1 MLRVNVGLSRKLSK
15 DYNSTG
21 FSINLDGEVAA
32 PTSDAEAVLVQVK
45 ELFDLAEEALDQ
57 QIERALGDAATA
69 ARDDERT
76 ASAPERANGHSRSEP
91 NGNPPRT
98 AAENGNGP
106 TDDIAT
112 NKQINYLLS
121 IGKRQRLSTIQL
133 ERRIE
138 EILGRAVGLY
148 DLTKR
153 DAARVID
160 DLTGGVTNGRGRS

>member
-21 FSINLDGEVAA
+21 FSINLDGEVTAS
-32 PTSDAEAVLVQVK
+32 TSDAEAVVEQVK

-57 QIERALGDAATA
+57 QIERAQSETA
-69 ARDDERT
+69 IAGRDEERPT
-76 ASAPERANGHSRSEP
+76 APTNGVNGRSKPVSNGHSRL
-91 NGNPPRT
+91 PP
-98 AAENGNGP
+98 ENGNGHS
-106 TDDIAT
+106 DDIAT

-133 ERRIE
+133 ENRIA
-138 EILGRAVGLY
+138 EILGRVVGLY
-148 DLTKR
+148 ELSKR

-160 DLTGGVTNGRGRS
+160 ELTATVTNGRARQ